1 MNLWSLFLS
10 VLSFNLLFFSNG
22 KLPLPS
28 LKNQHSSLETHNF
41 YASGPVPISTKSGK
55 RKKSNCNRIIK
66 EGVKGKIILQKGNF
80 MPSPEGKPKVGIGV
94 KREIAFFEPTRD
106 DQTEQGKG
114 PGFYKKIYTKRV
126 LRLFSDNQGCF
137 VAKLKPGKYSMF
149 VKEEGQWY
157 ANSFGPNN
165 EIFEVE
171 VKAGEVSELEFRIN
185 HGAAF

>member
-10 VLSFNLLFFSNG
+10 VLSFNLLFFSTE
-22 KLPLPS
+22 KLGFS
-28 LKNQHSSLETHNF
+28 FAKNQYSSLEIHNF
-41 YASGPVPISTKSGK
+41 FASFAVQIPAKSGK

-94 KREIAFFEPTRD
+94 KREIAFFEPTRE

-171 VKAGEVSELEFRIN
+171 VKAGVVSEIEFRIN